1 MLNRR
6 SFFSMI
12 AGALGAIAL
21 PWKAKAEPTN
31 DYGPN
36 GERYHCAINPPET
49 AMGAGALA
57 LPWAAKA
64 SVVVAGEGPSY
75 PAGVKM
81 GIHEG
86 TTISARISPEE
97 PEEYAILTKIIE
109 KYRREWKAQRDAYL
123 SRPI

>member
-6 SFFSMI
+6 GFFSMI

-21 PWKAKAEPTN
+21 PWK
-31 DYGPN
+31 
-36 GERYHCAINPPET
+36 
-49 AMGAGALA
+49 
-57 LPWAAKA
+57 AKA

-81 GIHEG
+81 GIYEG
-86 TTISARISPEE
+86 TTISARIS